1 MNAIRIAL
9 VVAFLLPAIIA
20 RAEQPADTGTVN
32 AAPVLSSDPDPDSSS
47 GTLQGDVLPTG
58 NGLPALNKWAA
69 IYYPLIVK
77 IEFFIGALAAT
88 AGMAFGLMTWRLI
101 LLSKN
106 QKTLF

>member
-1 MNAIRIAL
+1 M
-9 VVAFLLPAIIA
+9 
-20 RAEQPADTGTVN
+20 TVS
-32 AAPVLSSDPDPDSSS
+32 PTTTLSSDPDPDSGS
-47 GTLQGDVLPTG
+47 GTLKGDVLPTG
-58 NGLPALNKWAA
+58 NGVPALNKWAG

-77 IEFFIGALAAT
+77 IEFFVGALAAT